1 MCSISGAHNSWIFSW
16 PTLTIAV
23 HYSRGITFISR
34 PTQKRF
40 IEASGLFCKFLS
52 KHSYHQ
58 DRWRIFFSTGLNSS
72 STNLRNVDAAFV
84 RTISMTWNWYR
95 VLPTVKADFFPSH
108 MTPIQL
114 GKWVTGHNKCEPN
127 FPIKTYY
134 THNND
139 LTLQCKTRLKHWSA
153 HSFKPGLY
161 SPCPWVCLVD
171 YDQMTTCPCDKFAG
185 VCIDFAMF
193 SFVNWVKLF

>member
-1 MCSISGAHNSWIFSW
+1 MCNISSAHNSWIFSC

-34 PTQKRF
+34 PTTQKRF

-114 GKWVTGHNKCEPN
+114 GKWVTGHNKCLSQTSTLKRTIPTTMIWPCNARHDSNTEVLTASN
-127 FPIKTYY
+127 LVYTRRAHEFAWLIMIKWQHVLVTS
-134 THNND
+134 
-139 LTLQCKTRLKHWSA
+139 LQECALNSQ
-153 HSFKPGLY
+153 
-161 SPCPWVCLVD
+161 CLV
-171 YDQMTTCPCDKFAG
+171 
-185 VCIDFAMF
+185 
-193 SFVNWVKLF
+193 L